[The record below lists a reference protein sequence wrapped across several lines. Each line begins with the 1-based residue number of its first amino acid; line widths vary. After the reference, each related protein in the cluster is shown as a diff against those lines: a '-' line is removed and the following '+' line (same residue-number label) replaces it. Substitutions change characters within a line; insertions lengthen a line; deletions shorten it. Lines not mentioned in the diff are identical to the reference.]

1 MGLRRK
7 GPQLTEATEAELAA
21 LAGRRR
27 RAGMAYQRATATLGI
42 VGIGTAVGAI
52 LGHFDV
58 GHWVTGLI
66 VALVCVAFAAVLWT
80 VKL

>member
-7 GPQLTEATEAELAA
+7 RPQLTEATEAELAA

-27 RAGMAYQRATATLGI
+27 RARITYQRAITTLGI

-66 VALVCVAFAAVLWT
+66 VALVCVAFAAVL
-80 VKL
+80 

>member
-7 GPQLTEATEAELAA
+7 RPRLTEATEAGLAA
-21 LAGRRR
+21 LAGRWR
-27 RAGMAYQRATATLGI
+27 RARMAYQRATTTLGI

-66 VALVCVAFAAVLWT
+66 VALACVAFAAVLWT